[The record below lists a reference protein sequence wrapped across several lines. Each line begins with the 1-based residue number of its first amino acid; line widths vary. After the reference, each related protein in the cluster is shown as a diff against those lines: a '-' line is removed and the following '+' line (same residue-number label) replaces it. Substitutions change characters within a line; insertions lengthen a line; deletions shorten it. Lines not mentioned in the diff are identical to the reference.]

1 MTTAGRRLGD
11 GGGGESKSEKEKMG
25 PTIWSITHTHYRTML
40 ATYGMWCAYT
50 LVEREIYHMRVIFKK
65 NTTCCTRKTTLTDV
79 ASELAR

>member
-40 ATYGMWCAYT
+40 ATHG
-50 LVEREIYHMRVIFKK
+50 V
-65 NTTCCTRKTTLTDV
+65 
-79 ASELAR
+79 